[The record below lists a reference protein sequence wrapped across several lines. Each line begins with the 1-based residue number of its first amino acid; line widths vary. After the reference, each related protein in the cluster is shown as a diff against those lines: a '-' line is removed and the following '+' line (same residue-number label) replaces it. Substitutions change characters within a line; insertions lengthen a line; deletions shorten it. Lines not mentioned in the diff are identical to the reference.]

1 MRTKTIVTA
10 TMIFLA
16 SLTVHAQTNK
26 FIEITATDTV
36 ELKPV
41 EFTYQIVPG
50 YEASFMQMKMEK
62 ENKDPEISIA
72 AIKKILDKNNFAYE
86 VKGKQDFKITMEK
99 NSDSSIYVYLKTDS
113 ELKRLHKILLTIK
126 GISGKISDVK
136 YESIS
141 PYKAGIYQRMYTQ
154 ALADATILSKISGN
168 VVGQLISVQEPHET
182 DYMSNYMNMIKQMAG
197 SNNMFS
203 EIFGFESNFVQKV
216 EKKLLFKFEI
226 K

>member
-1 MRTKTIVTA
+1 MRTKTIITA
-10 TMIFLA
+10 TIVFLSTL
-16 SLTVHAQTNK
+16 SLNAQTNK

-50 YEASFMQMKMEK
+50 YEPSFMQMKVEK
-62 ENKDPEISIA
+62 EGKDPEISIA
-72 AIKKILDKNNFAYE
+72 AIKKILDKNNFVYE
-86 VKGKQDFKITMEK
+86 VKGKLDFKITPEK
-99 NSDSSIYVYLKTDS
+99 NNDSSIYVYLKTDS
-113 ELKRLHKILLTIK
+113 EVKRLHKILLTIK
-126 GISGKISDVK
+126 GISGRISDVK
-136 YESIS
+136 YESIL
-141 PYKAGIYQRMYTQ
+141 PYKAGIYQRMYAQ
-154 ALADATILSKISGN
+154 ALADANILSKISGD

-182 DYMSNYMNMIKQMAG
+182 DYMSTYMNMIKQMSG

-203 EIFGFESNFVQKV
+203 EIFGFENSFVQKV